1 VTRPTRAP
9 RRALKRIHSEDS
21 APEPAVSSDS
31 DLEVVSDP
39 LVEQKKWRLRR
50 AATGDRIPPGTMDVE
65 GATPEA

>member
-1 VTRPTRAP
+1 
-9 RRALKRIHSEDS
+9 
-21 APEPAVSSDS
+21 VSSDS